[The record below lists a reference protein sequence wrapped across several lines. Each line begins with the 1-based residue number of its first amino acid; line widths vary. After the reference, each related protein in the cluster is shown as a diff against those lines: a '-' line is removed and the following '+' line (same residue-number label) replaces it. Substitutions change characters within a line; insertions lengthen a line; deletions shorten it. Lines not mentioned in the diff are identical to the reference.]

1 MVQYHK
7 IILWKEP
14 DSEEGGFDDIAK
26 DAFSIMDVFQQFPSE
41 WRPNYLPGYRKSDK
55 RFEWNYEN
63 FVPLLK
69 KGANREGKKVFSDL
83 GYRIG
88 FFSSLDDDESFG
100 HSLGIGNTKFTN
112 VLVTDIALNL
122 DLTEKTNADKI
133 VLLFEK
139 LVDRFSP
146 YWGCISNSYIVSEY
160 GYFDKEK
167 NLPKTTYWVNYFND
181 AILDNIGREKIQE
194 VLDKYEGV
202 TFKDGFLKIKDTA
215 IDFEDAAD
223 IQLHK
228 EIDAQLG
235 L

>member
-1 MVQYHK
+1 M
-7 IILWKEP
+7 
-14 DSEEGGFDDIAK
+14 
-26 DAFSIMDVFQQFPSE
+26 
-41 WRPNYLPGYRKSDK
+41 
-55 RFEWNYEN
+55 
-63 FVPLLK
+63 
-69 KGANREGKKVFSDL
+69 
-83 GYRIG
+83 
-88 FFSSLDDDESFG
+88 
-100 HSLGIGNTKFTN
+100 
-112 VLVTDIALNL
+112 VTDIALNL
-122 DLTEKTNADKI
+122 DLTEQTNADKI

-228 EIDAQLG
+228 EIDVQLG